1 MDDLQLLRAM
11 RSDVGSA
18 PQATLARGRNTLM
31 AKIGAPDAR
40 ATTSGVRPRRIVRRA
55 VLASA
60 AAALLVGAMVA
71 ADVIIPGAHKGATAE
86 AAEVL
91 SRAATATIKTSDP
104 VVKPGQYLKI
114 DTNAVYGTTQAFAD
128 GSQLSWLERTGGQVY
143 VPADRTGVWV
153 WTREDRVPGTFFSD
167 AAKKAAAKMQESVSG
182 SKGAGAETLRAPG
195 GAFYGGEQTVINGMR
210 LDEAAKLPRDPKAL
224 LDLIYSRTKGAGV
237 SPEAEALVTIADTLR
252 TGIIPADLR
261 ASLYKAAA
269 LVPGVTMVDRQA
281 TLDGKTGVAIGIV
294 GPDGRSRRDIIID
307 PATGLMIGERDV
319 LLKATPDFPAG
330 TATSWTSVRTTVVNA
345 AP

>member
-18 PQATLARGRNTLM
+18 PQATLARGRNTLL

-40 ATTSGVRPRRIVRRA
+40 TTGSAVRPRKVVRR
-55 VLASA
+55 VLLASA

-71 ADVIIPGAHKGATAE
+71 ADVIIPGTHQGATAE

-91 SRAATATIKTSDP
+91 SSAATATIKTSDP
-104 VVKPGQYLKI
+104 VIKPGQYLKI
-114 DTNAVYGTTQAFAD
+114 DTKAVYATSQVFAD
-128 GSQLSWLERTGGQVY
+128 GKQLSWLDKAGGQVY
-143 VPADRTGVWV
+143 VPADRAAEWVWV
-153 WTREDRVPGTFFSD
+153 REDRVPETFFS
-167 AAKKAAAKMQESVSG
+167 AEAKKAALEMQESLAG
-182 SKGAGAETLRAPG
+182 SKGSGAATLRASG
-195 GAFYGGEQTVINGMR
+195 GAFYDREQTVINGMG
-210 LDEAAKLPRDPKAL
+210 LQEAASLPRDPKAL
-224 LDLIYSRTKGAGV
+224 LDVIYRRTKGAGV
-237 SPEAEALVTIADTLR
+237 SPEVEALGSIADTLR
-252 TGIIPADLR
+252 TGIVPADLR
-261 ASLYKAAA
+261 AALYKAAA

-294 GPDGRSRRDIIID
+294 GPDGRSRTDVIID
-307 PATGLMIGERDV
+307 PSTGLLIGERDV
-319 LLKATPDFPAG
+319 LLRATPDFPAG